1 MLCMLILATV
11 CLKYIAKEVDHILVK
26 LYILLNVN
34 LFMVCIF
41 KICCNDDNWHI
52 GILWWELY
60 ISHLPVLLIYLNLY
74 EYNFD
79 SSDNPEEFSS

>member
-1 MLCMLILATV
+1 MSNYFYEKRKKSVRLNTKTKMLCMLILATV

-41 KICCNDDNWHI
+41 KICCNDDN
-52 GILWWELY
+52 
-60 ISHLPVLLIYLNLY
+60 
-74 EYNFD
+74 
-79 SSDNPEEFSS
+79 